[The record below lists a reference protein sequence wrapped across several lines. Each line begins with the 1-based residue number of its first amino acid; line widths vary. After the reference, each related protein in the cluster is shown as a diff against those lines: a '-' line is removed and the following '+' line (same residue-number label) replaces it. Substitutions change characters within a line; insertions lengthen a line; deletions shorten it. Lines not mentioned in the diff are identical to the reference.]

1 MLGKVIAIGSVLAV
15 VGLLVVFQITTPSE
29 IGPLGILLVFVLM
42 YIAALGG
49 LTFLILGVNR
59 IIVKVSS
66 SYLMNKKGSA
76 MGMSKAYY
84 FASVIALAPVMII
97 GMQSVGQVGIYELLL
112 VMLFLTI
119 ACIYVAR
126 RT

>member
-1 MLGKVIAIGSVLAV
+1 MGKVIAIGSVFAV
-15 VGLLVVFQITTPSE
+15 IGLLVVFQMTTPSE

-49 LTFLILGVNR
+49 LTFLILGVNKVV
-59 IIVKVSS
+59 VKISS
-66 SYLMNKKGSA
+66 SYLMNKKSST
-76 MGMSKAYY
+76 MSMSKAYY

-97 GMQSVGQVGIYELLL
+97 GMQSVGQVGVYELLL
-112 VMLFLTI
+112 VMLFLAI

>member
-1 MLGKVIAIGSVLAV
+1 MGKVIAIGSVCAV
-15 VGLLVVFQITTPSE
+15 IGLLVVFQITTPSE

-42 YIAALGG
+42 YVAALGG
-49 LTFLILGVNR
+49 LTFLILGINKVV
-59 IIVKVSS
+59 VKISS
-66 SYLMNKKGSA
+66 SYLMNKKSST
-76 MGMSKAYY
+76 MSMSKAYY

-97 GMQSVGQVGIYELLL
+97 GMQSVGQVGVYELLL
-112 VMLFLTI
+112 VMLFLAI